1 MKNRVYSA
9 QRGKQFNSILKLI
22 EMGNTEL
29 AKRELRKILNHYYY
43 NEAALSVYVKL
54 LFMDGEFDRVKD
66 LAEDYLDNREIAYYY
81 ALVLKYSGD
90 IENSKKLFKYSYNEG
105 KIRALIQYIVI
116 LIKEENYEEAY
127 RQFMKI
133 PEEYVLEN
141 ELEVNILRRYI
152 YKNIYPELNSIMKNE
167 NLRYF
172 SSQIVEYDDSVLEDK
187 IERNQMLGRS
197 KFKGEID
204 IKDVISYVKEKIEK
218 AEPSYY
224 DLFDR
229 YVIEYPK
236 VGTVDKK
243 NTDYLMV
250 ITNLNTKEI
259 VNIYPCSG
267 VYINNVEKSDVM
279 TKKYIIE

>member
-1 MKNRVYSA
+1 MKNKTCDS
-9 QRGKQFNSILKLI
+9 QRGKHFNSILKLI
-22 EMGNTEL
+22 EMGNTEQ
-29 AKRELRKILNHYYY
+29 AKRELRKILNYYYY

-54 LFMDGEFDRVKD
+54 LFMDGEFDKVKE
-66 LAEDYLDNREIAYYY
+66 LAEDYLDNREMAYYY

-90 IENSKKLFKYSYNEG
+90 IEKSKELFKYSYSEG
-105 KIRALIQYIVI
+105 KVRALIQYIVI

-127 RQFMKI
+127 KQFIKI
-133 PEEYVLEN
+133 PEEYTLEN
-141 ELEVNILRRYI
+141 EIEVNILRRYI
-152 YKNIYPELNSIMKNE
+152 YKNIYPELNNIMKSE
-167 NLRYF
+167 KLRYY

-204 IKDVISYVKEKIEK
+204 IKNIISYVKEKIEN

-229 YVIEYPK
+229 YVIEYPR

-267 VYINNVEKSDVM
+267 VYINNVKKSDVM

>member
-1 MKNRVYSA
+1 MKNKVYST

-22 EMGNTEL
+22 EMGNKEL

-43 NEAALSVYVKL
+43 NEAALSIYVKL
-54 LFMDGEFDRVKD
+54 LFMDGEFDGVKE

-90 IENSKKLFKYSYNEG
+90 IENSKELFKYSYNEG
-105 KIRALIQYIVI
+105 KTRSLIQYIVI

-127 RQFMKI
+127 KQFMKI
-133 PEEYVLEN
+133 PEEYILEN
-141 ELEVNILRRYI
+141 ELEVNILRGYI
-152 YKNIYPELNSIMKNE
+152 YK
-167 NLRYF
+167 YF
-172 SSQIVEYDDSVLEDK
+172 TSQIVDYDDSALEEK
-187 IERNQMLGRS
+187 IEKNQMLGRS

-204 IKDVISYVKEKIEK
+204 IKDVISYVKEKIENV
-218 AEPSYY
+218 EPSYY

>member
-1 MKNRVYSA
+1 
-9 QRGKQFNSILKLI
+9 
-22 EMGNTEL
+22 
-29 AKRELRKILNHYYY
+29 
-43 NEAALSVYVKL
+43 
-54 LFMDGEFDRVKD
+54 
-66 LAEDYLDNREIAYYY
+66 
-81 ALVLKYSGD
+81 
-90 IENSKKLFKYSYNEG
+90 
-105 KIRALIQYIVI
+105 
-116 LIKEENYEEAY
+116 
-127 RQFMKI
+127 MKI
-133 PEEYVLEN
+133 PEEYILEN

-152 YKNIYPELNSIMKNE
+152 YKNIYPELNDVIKSE

-172 SSQIVEYDDSVLEDK
+172 TSQIVDYDDSALEEK
-187 IERNQMLGRS
+187 IEKNQMLGRS

-204 IKDVISYVKEKIEK
+204 IKDVISYVKEKIENV
-218 AEPSYY
+218 EPSYY

>member
-1 MKNRVYSA
+1 MKSSINDVK
-9 QRGKQFNSILKLI
+9 RGKHFKLI

-29 AKRELRKILNHYYY
+29 AKKELRKVLNYYYY
-43 NEAALSVYVKL
+43 NEAALSVYVRL
-54 LFMDGEFDRVKD
+54 LFMDGEFDKVKE
-66 LAEDYLDNREIAYYY
+66 LSEEYLDNREIAYYY
-81 ALVLKYSGD
+81 ALVLKYSDD
-90 IENSKKLFKYSYNEG
+90 IEKSKELFKYSYNEG
-105 KIRALIQYIVI
+105 KVRALIQYIVI
-116 LIKEENYEEAY
+116 LIKEEKYEEAY
-127 RQFMKI
+127 KQFIKI
-133 PEEYVLEN
+133 PEKYALEN

-152 YKNIYPELNSIMKNE
+152 YKNIYPELNDVMKSE

-172 SSQIVEYDDSVLEDK
+172 SSQIVEYDDSILEDK
-187 IERNQMLGRS
+187 IERNQILGRS
-197 KFKGEID
+197 KFNGEID
-204 IKDVISYVKEKIEK
+204 MIRQSQVNEKIENT
-218 AEPSYY
+218 EPSYY

-229 YVIEYPK
+229 YIIVYPK
-236 VGTVDKK
+236 IGTVDKK